1 MRVLITGANS
11 GIGKEA
17 AVKYAENNYEVIMLC
32 RNRKKGES
40 AKEEIIKKT
49 GNEIL
54 SLIIC
59 DMSSQKSIR
68 SAVDTIKSQHDS
80 IDVLINN
87 AANFDLTISEAV
99 KTAEGFEQIWATNH
113 LGSYL
118 LSHLLVDLLKKG
130 DRKRIINICSKGILA
145 FPFIKIN
152 YDDPGF
158 FRSSKYSVV
167 KAYYQSK
174 LAQEMTTVS
183 LSEKL
188 KDSQI
193 TVSAIKIPAVKVDAS
208 RLPDIS
214 KFKLKIYK
222 MKMKHALEPSR
233 MAETYFWL
241 GNSEDAKMM
250 NGKIIDE
257 NNKEVKFVSAVN
269 NIENRKKLVEL
280 SNTQI
285 GLS

>member
-17 AVKYAENNYEVIMLC
+17 VVKYAENNYEVIMFC
-32 RNRKKGES
+32 RNREKGES
-40 AKEEIIKKT
+40 AKADTIKKT
-49 GNEIL
+49 GNEKL

-68 SAVDTIKSQHDS
+68 SAVDTIKSQYES

-99 KTAEGFEQIWATNH
+99 TTAEGFEQIWATNH
-113 LGSYL
+113 LGPYL
-118 LSHLLVDLLKKG
+118 LSHLLVGLLKKG
-130 DRKRIINICSKGILA
+130 DGKRIINICSKGILA
-145 FPFIKIN
+145 HPFININ
-152 YDDPGF
+152 FEDPGF
-158 FRSSKYSVV
+158 LRSSKYSVA

-188 KDSQI
+188 RDSQI
-193 TVSAIKIPAVKVDAS
+193 TVSAIKIPAVKVDVS
-208 RLPDIS
+208 RLPDLS
-214 KFKLKIYK
+214 KFKLKIYN
-222 MKMKHALEPSR
+222 MKMKNSLEPSR
-233 MAETYFWL
+233 MAEAYFWL
-241 GNSEDAKMM
+241 GNSEDAKLMS
-250 NGKIIDE
+250 GKIINE
-257 NNKEVKFVSAVN
+257 NNKKVKFASAVN
-269 NIENRKKLVEL
+269 KIENRRKLVEL
-280 SNTQI
+280 SNKQT

>member
-17 AVKYAENNYEVIMLC
+17 AVKYAENNYEVIMFC
-32 RNRKKGES
+32 RNREKGES
-40 AKEEIIKKT
+40 VKAAIIRKT
-49 GNEIL
+49 GNEAI

-68 SAVDTIKSQHDS
+68 SAVDTIISQYDS

-99 KTAEGFEQIWATNH
+99 TTAEGFEQIWATNH
-113 LGSYL
+113 LGPYL

-130 DRKRIINICSKGILA
+130 DGKRIINICSKGILA
-145 FPFIKIN
+145 FPFIKI
-152 YDDPGF
+152 YFEDPGF
-158 FRSSKYSVV
+158 LKSSKFSVA

-183 LSEKL
+183 LSDKL
-188 KDSQI
+188 RDSQI
-193 TVSAIKIPAVKVDAS
+193 TVSAIKVPAVKVDVS
-208 RLPDIS
+208 RLPDLS

-222 MKMKHALEPSR
+222 MKMKNSLEPSR

-241 GNSEDAKMM
+241 GNSEEAKMM
-250 NGKIIDE
+250 NGKIINE
-257 NNKEVKFVSAVN
+257 NNKEVKFASVVYK
-269 NIENRKKLVEL
+269 IENRRKLVEL
-280 SNTQI
+280 SNKQT